1 MNQNLMRAGVRLVA
15 DRIMIFCSRS
25 YLWGWE
31 RQRRGT
37 AEVRCSRG
45 EVQQR

>member
-25 YLWGWE
+25 YLQGM
-31 RQRRGT
+31 GASVHT
-37 AEVRCSRG
+37 GVSLTLKLDAGIS
-45 EVQQR
+45 